1 MSYDWSDVFIGVSVD
16 AEVTESAAEG
26 AAEKK
31 GWLKGVREGLSKSR
45 KALGQQLASIL
56 LDRFDDEVWEKLEE
70 TLIYADVGVA
80 ATVKIVQSLEEA
92 VDAGQITESGELLA
106 KVREITADMLRAD
119 EHRIDVDHQPAV
131 IVVCGVNGTGKT
143 TTIGKVAWHLKELGK
158 ESILVAGDTF
168 RAAASEQLEEWGR
181 RAGCRVIR
189 QKQGS
194 DAGAVV
200 HDGVAAGQSS
210 GADVV
215 IVDTAGRLHTQ
226 KNLMKEL
233 EKVVRVTQKLVPD
246 GPHEVL
252 LTLDATTGQNGLVQA
267 KLFAESVDVSG
278 VVLTKMDGTARGG
291 IAIAV
296 TQELGLPIKLMG
308 VGEKVEDLRP
318 FDPDGFSQVMFEEG
332 VLGS

>member
-1 MSYDWSDVFIGVSVD
+1 MEHRTCFPGGLQPKGKQGSGNEGRCKRLSYDWSDVFIGVSVD

-70 TLIYADVGVA
+70 TLIYADGGVA
-80 ATVKIVQSLEEA
+80 ATVKI
-92 VDAGQITESGELLA
+92 
-106 KVREITADMLRAD
+106 
-119 EHRIDVDHQPAV
+119 
-131 IVVCGVNGTGKT
+131 
-143 TTIGKVAWHLKELGK
+143 
-158 ESILVAGDTF
+158 
-168 RAAASEQLEEWGR
+168 
-181 RAGCRVIR
+181 
-189 QKQGS
+189 
-194 DAGAVV
+194 
-200 HDGVAAGQSS
+200 
-210 GADVV
+210 
-215 IVDTAGRLHTQ
+215 
-226 KNLMKEL
+226 
-233 EKVVRVTQKLVPD
+233 VRVTQKLVPD

-318 FDPDGFSQVMFEEG
+318 FDPDGFSRVMFEEG